1 MITETTIM
9 EHQTVW
15 VERTISFEAD
25 SIEHAKE
32 LLGKNTL
39 EELNVEY
46 GDSNYIMDT
55 VSSIDIENIHDNQTF
70 KEI

>member
-1 MITETTIM
+1 MIIKTTIL
-9 EHQTVW
+9 EKEKVW
-15 VERTISFEAD
+15 KERIISFEAD